1 MTDNTHYMYH
11 DRSHAIDT
19 QHNKRRSTGASCIVD
34 PYQSREDVTV
44 LSCSLGALTRLS
56 AHPSKKLER
65 AAVECTAQPA
75 VLRHR
80 AA

>member
-1 MTDNTHYMYH
+1 MTDNTHYH
-11 DRSHAIDT
+11 SRSHAIGT
-19 QHNKRRSTGASCIVD
+19 QRNNRRATGASCATD

-44 LSCSLGALTRLS
+44 LSCSLGALTKVER
-56 AHPSKKLER
+56 APVEKLER
-65 AAVECTAQPA
+65 AAVECTAPPA